1 MMNVF
6 QDIYPLLLS
15 FILIRVG
22 ESAFWILLNEKHVP
36 SGYLT

>member
-6 QDIYPLLLS
+6 QDIYHHLS
-15 FILIRVG
+15 TFILIRVG
-22 ESAFWILLNEKHVP
+22 ESAFWILLNEQNVP